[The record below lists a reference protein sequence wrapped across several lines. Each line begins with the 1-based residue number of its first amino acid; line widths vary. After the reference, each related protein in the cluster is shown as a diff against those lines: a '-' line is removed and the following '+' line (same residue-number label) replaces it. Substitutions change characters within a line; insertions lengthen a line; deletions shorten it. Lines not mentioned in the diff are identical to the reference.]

1 MAAAESIRKET
12 GPGSKMDDAYENR
25 CQSEGEM
32 SLRRRIAELEHA
44 NGQLHERL
52 VALERERD
60 GLRAKL
66 AQSPSEREQMFQ
78 ATLDAITETLVVM
91 DSNAVI
97 QAINRTA
104 ADRLG
109 HRRED
114 LVGCDGRDSSC
125 EVVPPDVRNAR
136 LACLDEVVRTGKPM
150 RVSDRRAGMVFDQ
163 MYYPVVDETGRV
175 TQVVVFAQDITAR
188 VEMEKELVESRQK
201 YQDLVENVNDVIYTG
216 DRDGNLLTVNE
227 AVKRVFGFDPREIVG
242 THFSRWIPKEVLGRL
257 EEARALALDGRRAVL
272 ELAIPGKDAGEHW
285 VEVSLGPLVAAGKI
299 VGTQGIIRDITDRRR
314 AERTVRESEGML
326 HALFDAVTESVLML
340 DREGTILMLNET
352 AARRFG
358 RSVGE
363 LIGVR
368 LADMGSDVIPSEV
381 VDRRL
386 ERIREVMATRAP
398 VQFEDDRVNRRF
410 FTSMYPILD
419 PDGAVRRIA
428 VFAKDVS
435 EERAA
440 QREVK
445 GLQQQIEFI
454 LGAAKMGLDIID
466 GDFNLRYVDPAWQRI
481 YGPYEGRKCHEY
493 FMDRDRVCSDC
504 AIPRA
509 LASGQRIVSDEVLIK
524 EGNRPI
530 RVTTIPFQ
538 TDSGERLVA
547 EVNVDISDR
556 LELERG
562 LMESEERYRTVV
574 ESAGEAIAI
583 IDEQGVFLFMNGTA
597 AQAMGG
603 KASDFKGKTMWD
615 LFPKAIADRQ
625 AGSIRRVIQ
634 SAEGVNLVVLSD
646 VRGQPRWYNTTIQ
659 PLRDSTGRVTA
670 GLMIA
675 RDIHELRTAQQEL
688 EAFREKMMRAEQ
700 LASLG
705 TLSATYAHEL
715 NQPLTVIRLSLQNAI
730 EDLDGVDCPPTVLED
745 LHDGLAEISNI
756 TGIIERFRGLARH
769 TSDRPV
775 TKVILAATAG
785 RVIRLLDENAR
796 KRRLRLSV
804 DQLEGL
810 PPIYA
815 GEKDIEQVFF
825 ALAQN
830 AVQAADGSK
839 DRCFT
844 ITGVC
849 RDGQVELR
857 FTDDCGGI
865 HPDHVGHVFD
875 PFFTTKRE
883 GEGTGLGLCIVHRVV
898 SQVGGRVRVES
909 RFGEGT
915 TFVVTLPVEGS

>member
-1 MAAAESIRKET
+1 
-12 GPGSKMDDAYENR
+12 MDGAYENR

-44 NGQLHERL
+44 NQQLHERL
-52 VALERERD
+52 AVLERERD
-60 GLRAKL
+60 DLHTKLR
-66 AQSPSEREQMFQ
+66 QTPSWREQMFQ
-78 ATLDAITETLVVM
+78 ATLDAITETLVVL

-97 QAINRTA
+97 CAVNRTA

-109 HRRED
+109 RRGED
-114 LVGCDGRDSSC
+114 LVGCDGRNLSY
-125 EVVPPDVRNAR
+125 EVVPAEIRNAR
-136 LACLDEVVRTGKPM
+136 LACLDEVVRMGKPM
-150 RVSDRRAGMVFDQ
+150 RVSDRRAGRIFDQ
-163 MYYPVVDETGRV
+163 TYYPAVDETGRV
-175 TQVVVFAQDITAR
+175 THVVVFAQDITPR

-201 YQDLVENVNDVIYTG
+201 YQDLVENVNDVIYTA
-216 DRDGNLLTVNE
+216 DPDGKLLTVNQ
-227 AVKRVFGFDPREIVG
+227 AVQRAFGFDPQEIVG
-242 THFSRWIPKEVLGRL
+242 THYVRWIPEEARGRL
-257 EEARALALDGRRAVL
+257 ERARALALNGERTTM
-272 ELAIPGKDAGEHW
+272 ELVIVGKDEVQRP
-285 VEVSLGPLVAAGKI
+285 VEVSLGPLVAAGRV

-314 AERTVRESEGML
+314 AEQAVRENEEML
-326 HALFDAVTESVLML
+326 RVLFDAVTESVLMQ
-340 DREGTILMLNET
+340 DCEGRILMLNET

-358 RSVGE
+358 RSARE

-368 LADMGSDVIPSEV
+368 LADLGDDVISPQV
-381 VDRRL
+381 VDRRMA
-386 ERIREVMATRAP
+386 RIREVAKTRAP
-398 VQFEDDRVNRRF
+398 VQFEDNRFDQHF

-419 PDGAVRRIA
+419 PDGVVRRIA

-435 EERAA
+435 GERLA

-466 GDFNLRYVDPAWQRI
+466 GDFNLRYVDPAWQHT
-481 YGPYEGRKCHEY
+481 YGPYEGRKCYEY
-493 FMDRDRVCSDC
+493 FMGGDHPCSGC

-509 LASGQRIVSDEVLIK
+509 LATRQRIISDEVLVR
-524 EGNRPI
+524 EANRPI

-538 TDSGERLVA
+538 TDSGEWLVA

-597 AQAMGG
+597 AGALGG
-603 KASDFKGKTMWD
+603 KPLDFKGKTMWE

-634 SAEGVNLVVLSD
+634 SSQGMNLVVLSD
-646 VRGQPRWYNTTIQ
+646 VRGQLRWYNTTIQ
-659 PLRDSTGRVTA
+659 PLRDGAGRVTA

-688 EAFREKMMRAEQ
+688 EAYREKMMRAEQ
-700 LASLG
+700 LASVG

-715 NQPLTVIRLSLQNAI
+715 NQPLTVIRLSLQNAMKG
-730 EDLDGVDCPPTVLED
+730 LDGVGCPATVLED
-745 LHDGLAEISNI
+745 LNDGLTEISNI
-756 TGIIERFRGLARH
+756 TGIIERFRGLARRV
-769 TSDRPV
+769 SDRPV
-775 TKVILAATAG
+775 TKVVLAVTAR
-785 RVIRLLDENAR
+785 RVMRLLEESAR
-796 KRRLRLSV
+796 KNRVRLDLDRIDPLASV
-804 DQLEGL
+804 
-810 PPIYA
+810 YA
-815 GEKDIEQVFF
+815 CEKDIEQLFF
-825 ALAQN
+825 SLTQN
-830 AVQAADGSK
+830 AIQAADGSR
-839 DRCFT
+839 DRQFA
-844 ITGVC
+844 ITGIC

-857 FTDDCGGI
+857 FIDDCGGI
-865 HPDHVGHVFD
+865 HPDHVSRLFD

-898 SQVGGRVRVES
+898 SQMGGRVRVES
-909 RFGEGT
+909 QYGEGT
-915 TFVVTLPVEGS
+915 TFIVTLPVEGG